1 MPTVKVRNLKN
12 KEVGEVSLADAVF
25 GVELNE
31 SLIHAALMNYQ
42 ANGRQGTSATKTRGN
57 VSGSGRKL
65 WKQKGTGRA
74 RIASL
79 RSPLWKGGGNVH
91 GPQPRDWSYQMPKKM
106 RRGALRSALSER
118 LREGNLI
125 VIDGFEFKNPKTSEF
140 LGAMGTLGLSDKKTR
155 TKTLIID
162 SLDNLN
168 LILSSRNV
176 EKTKVTN
183 SFGLNIYDIIYH
195 EKLLISKAAL
205 EELSALLD
213 PKRETGKAEETV
225 EAKPKAKKEAAAPAE
240 AEVVAEVVEELPGPR
255 QRDERGGLQDG
266 QTQGQVAGVLRD
278 LRLAGLAL
286 LAELLEAG
294 DHDSEQLQD
303 DRRGDVRH
311 DAEREDRQVQ
321 QRPAGEQ
328 VQQVEYAAA
337 GAGVVHR
344 FETRLHVGVGHTGAR
359 QGGAQPVQRDHRY
372 CEQQFLAQVRR
383 PERTGKG
390 GEQLLPPA
398 RGYRRVRR
406 VGERHRSGRP
416 ISLAGNGL

>member
-12 KEVGEVSLADAVF
+12 KEVGDVELLDAVF

-31 SLIHAALMNYQ
+31 ALIHSAVMNYQ

-140 LGAMGTLGLSDKKTR
+140 VKAIGGLGLQVSKKP

-195 EKLLISKAAL
+195 EKLLISKAAV
-205 EELSALLD
+205 EELTNLLD
-213 PKRETGKAEETV
+213 PKREGAATDAVAPAEAV
-225 EAKPKAKKEAAAPAE
+225 GAKPKAKKEAAPPE
-240 AEVVAEVVEELPGPR
+240 AEVAEEAPKAKKEAKPKAEKAPKKEAAAKEVPAVEAVEEAP
-255 QRDERGGLQDG
+255 
-266 QTQGQVAGVLRD
+266 A
-278 LRLAGLAL
+278 
-286 LAELLEAG
+286 AETTEEAT
-294 DHDSEQLQD
+294 SNE
-303 DRRGDVRH
+303 
-311 DAEREDRQVQ
+311 
-321 QRPAGEQ
+321 
-328 VQQVEYAAA
+328 
-337 GAGVVHR
+337 
-344 FETRLHVGVGHTGAR
+344 
-359 QGGAQPVQRDHRY
+359 
-372 CEQQFLAQVRR
+372 
-383 PERTGKG
+383 
-390 GEQLLPPA
+390 
-398 RGYRRVRR
+398 
-406 VGERHRSGRP
+406 
-416 ISLAGNGL
+416 

>member
-12 KEVGEVSLADAVF
+12 KEVGDVELPDAVF

-31 SLIHAALMNYQ
+31 ALIHSAVMNYQ

-74 RIASL
+74 RIASI

-106 RRGALRSALSER
+106 RRGALRSALTER

-125 VIDGFEFKNPKTSEF
+125 VIEGFEFKNSKTSEF
-140 LGAMGTLGLSDKKTR
+140 LGAIKTLGLSENKKKP

-205 EELSALLD
+205 EELTSLLD
-213 PKRETGKAEETV
+213 PKRESGSTTTEGVAEGSAAKPKANKKVKAKAPAAPKKEAKKQTKKATVKEPKPKAEKSPEK
-225 EAKPKAKKEAAAPAE
+225 EAKPKAEKVSEKESKPKAEKAPKKEAVDKASAE
-240 AEVVAEVVEELPGPR
+240 KAKK
-255 QRDERGGLQDG
+255 
-266 QTQGQVAGVLRD
+266 
-278 LRLAGLAL
+278 
-286 LAELLEAG
+286 EAT
-294 DHDSEQLQD
+294 DNE
-303 DRRGDVRH
+303 
-311 DAEREDRQVQ
+311 
-321 QRPAGEQ
+321 
-328 VQQVEYAAA
+328 
-337 GAGVVHR
+337 
-344 FETRLHVGVGHTGAR
+344 
-359 QGGAQPVQRDHRY
+359 
-372 CEQQFLAQVRR
+372 
-383 PERTGKG
+383 
-390 GEQLLPPA
+390 
-398 RGYRRVRR
+398 
-406 VGERHRSGRP
+406 
-416 ISLAGNGL
+416 